1 MSVEELAE
9 SLIKEFEGCS
19 LTAYPDPL
27 SGAAPYTVGYGSTRD
42 QSGKPFKR
50 GQKITQEQ
58 ANLLLAREVDGLV
71 AELKDSV
78 PFWSEMAPEQQAA
91 LVSFAYNLGAGFMTA
106 SAGFETIQRL
116 LRQKKWAEVPAA
128 LLLYRNPGSSVEE
141 GLRRRRHAEGALWS
155 KGLSNPSSHNMK
167 ITALKDTWLKKG
179 LQQASALSDDQ
190 KKLVPAG
197 KTYQLVSCKE
207 PPGNRSHKQ
216 VELAYGAGVW
226 FIYAPDWEP
235 WGKIDAGFQ
244 PVSNNI
250 RDFSA
255 KVSRYFTW
263 GEVWQYDTT
272 RITDDPKILSNIR
285 ALAPRLDE
293 LRERFGPIGV
303 TSWYRDP
310 KTNAVVG
317 GVPNSQH
324 LQGWAADIYA
334 ISEDGA
340 VFEQWLVD
348 HWDGGV
354 GKGIASGKGFTH
366 VDLGPKRVWW
376 Y

>member
-9 SLIKEFEGCS
+9 SLIKKFEGCS

-27 SGAAPYTVGYGSTRD
+27 SGAEPYTVGYGSTRD
-42 QSGKPFKR
+42 QNGAPLKE

-58 ANLLLAREVDGLV
+58 AELLLSRSVDVLV
-71 AELKDSV
+71 ADLKETV

-91 LVSFAYNLGAGFMTA
+91 LVDFAYNLGAGFMTA

-116 LRQKKWAEVPAA
+116 LKQKKWGDIPDA
-128 LLLYRNPGSSVEE
+128 LLLYRNPGSRVEE
-141 GLRRRRHAEGALWS
+141 GLRRRRQAEGDLW
-155 KGLSNPSSHNMK
+155 KKELTVAATFPLT
-167 ITALKDTWLKKG
+167 ITACKSTWLKKG
-179 LQQASALSDDQ
+179 LQQAASLPDNQ
-190 KKLVPAG
+190 KVSVPAG
-197 KTYQLVSCKE
+197 RSYQLVSCKE
-207 PPGNRSHKQ
+207 SPGSRSHKQ

-244 PVSNNI
+244 PVSTNT

-263 GEVWQYDTT
+263 GEVWQYDTA

-285 ALAPRLDE
+285 ALASRLDE

-324 LQGWAADIYA
+324 LQGHAADIYA

-340 VFEQWLVD
+340 VFEQWLVN

>member
-1 MSVEELAE
+1 MPTEELAE

-19 LTAYPDPL
+19 LTAYADPL
-27 SGAAPYTVGYGSTRD
+27 SGGEPYTVGYGSTRD
-42 QSGKPFKR
+42 QNGNPFR
-50 GQKITQEQ
+50 EGQKITQEQ
-58 ANLLLAREVDGLV
+58 AELLLSRSVDVLMV
-71 AELKDSV
+71 ELKDTV
-78 PFWSEMAPEQQAA
+78 PFWSEMAPGQQAA
-91 LVSFAYNLGAGFMTA
+91 LISFAYNLGAGFMTA

-116 LRQKKWAEVPAA
+116 LKRKKWSDVPDA

-141 GLRRRRHAEGALWS
+141 GLRRRRQAEGDLWK
-155 KGLSNPSSHNMK
+155 KGLSNPSSHNME
-167 ITALKDTWLKKG
+167 ITALKSTWLKKSV
-179 LQQASALSDDQ
+179 QQAANLSDDQ
-190 KKLVPAG
+190 KKTVEAG
-197 KTYQLVSCKE
+197 KTYSVTAWKE
-207 PPGNRSHKQ
+207 SPGSRSHIQ
-216 VELAYGAGVW
+216 VELSYGAGVW
-226 FIYAPDWEP
+226 FVYAPDWKP

-244 PVSNNI
+244 PVSTNT

-263 GEVWQYDTT
+263 GEVWQYDTA

-303 TSWYRDP
+303 TSWYRDAA
-310 KTNAVVG
+310 TNAKVG

-334 ISEDGA
+334 ISEDGM
-340 VFEQWLVD
+340 VFEQWLVNN
-348 HWDGGV
+348 WDGGV
-354 GKGIASGKGFTH
+354 GKGIASGRGFTH